1 VIFAGFSLGPES
13 AILHSMRDNDWTRVL
28 GWPGYKVYRHEID
41 EQAKRLKLWVRRK
54 RANKLLVCSGC
65 GKPTSEMVASYE
77 REVRDLPCF
86 EYLTTVVIELY
97 RVRCPDCGVKAEKV
111 PLLPGKAPFSKRFE
125 DAVGQACESSAASRV
140 ARQFGLAA
148 STVRAIDQRYLARW
162 AQSRRRPALR
172 QMGVDEIFLGK
183 KQKFITVVSNLVTAE
198 PLWFGAERK
207 KETLD
212 EIFSKQLSA
221 FQRSTVRAAC
231 VDMWQPFKQSI
242 EQWLPNCRIIY
253 DKFHIMKHAGAA
265 VDEVRRQEFFRKGGP
280 ARELVKG
287 KRWLLLTRWVHL
299 TVRKKQQLNEL
310 FALNRRV
317 MKAYLLKESLDRLWS
332 YRYEGSMLRY
342 LNCWIDQLRWQRL
355 KSMERLADMLL
366 RHLEGILNYCR
377 TKVPLG
383 VVEAVNGNIK
393 ALLRRGRGYRN
404 LNYLLLKAQR
414 LAATRTQLVALQ
426 KAA

>member
-1 VIFAGFSLGPES
+1 MRES
-13 AILHSMRDNDWTRVL
+13 DWTRVL

-41 EQAKRLKLWVRRK
+41 ERAKTLKLWVRRK
-54 RANKLLVCSGC
+54 RGHRQLVCSGC
-65 GKPTSEMVASYE
+65 GRLVSVVVQTYE

-86 EYLTTVVIELY
+86 EYVTTVVIELY

-111 PLLPGKAPFSKRFE
+111 PLLPGEAPFSKRFE

-148 STVRAIDQRYLARW
+148 STVRAIDQRYLSRW
-162 AQSRRRPALR
+162 AAARRKPALR
-172 QMGVDEIFLGK
+172 QMGVDEIFVGK
-183 KQKFITVVSNLVTAE
+183 KQKFITVVSNLETSE
-198 PLWFGAERK
+198 PLWFGPERK

-212 EIFSKQLSA
+212 EFFAKQLSP
-221 FQRSTVRAAC
+221 FQRSAVRAAC
-231 VDMWQPFKQSI
+231 VDMWEPFRQSI
-242 EQWLPNCRIIY
+242 TQWLPKCKIIY

-265 VDEVRRQEFFRKGGP
+265 VDEVRRAEFFRKGGP

-287 KRWLLLTRWVHL
+287 KRWLLLTRWVNL
-299 TVRKKQQLNEL
+299 TTHKKRQLNTL
-310 FALNRRV
+310 FALNRKL
-317 MKAYLLKESLDRLWS
+317 MKAYLMKESLDRLWS
-332 YRYEGSMLRY
+332 YRYEGAMLRY
-342 LNCWIDQLRWQRL
+342 LKSWIDQLRWQRL
-355 KSMERLADMLL
+355 KPMEKLADMLL
-366 RHLEGILNYCR
+366 SHLEGILNYCR

-414 LAATRTQLVALQ
+414 LAATKTQLVAFQ